1 MSMMGHKV
9 RVMPYQTFRLNPL
22 ACNPFNADFDGD
34 EMNAFAAQSTQTM
47 SELMDLAAVPYMVIA
62 PRDGK
67 PIIEVIQDT
76 MVGSFRLT
84 KDWTRIHDKTFA
96 NLQMTNSYF
105 YGENPTANSKTHV
118 FTGKQ
123 AFSQIL
129 PPAFY
134 IQMKNKAGEKVE
146 IKDSEL
152 VAGSIDKPVFHSITK
167 GIIPVLFHDYGPF
180 EVKRFLDNLQRLI
193 CRWLMSAGFS
203 VGISDLVL
211 DEATQDKLRE
221 TIHNMKASA
230 YQKIEEV
237 RKGNLVNSSIFSNED
252 FFEREIINILNNTTK
267 DIGQIGLN
275 QIDEKT
281 NRMINM
287 VKSGSKG
294 KDINVSQMIGCVG
307 QQNVDGKRVAYGFT
321 DRTLPHYNK
330 FDDGPEARGFVEN
343 SFISGLTPQE
353 VFFHAMGGREG
364 LID

>member
-1 MSMMGHKV
+1 
-9 RVMPYQTFRLNPL
+9 
-22 ACNPFNADFDGD
+22 
-34 EMNAFAAQSTQTM
+34 MNAFGPQSTQTM
-47 SELMDLAAVPYMVIA
+47 SELMDLAAVPYMVLA

-67 PIIEVIQDT
+67 PVIEVVQDT

-84 KDWTRIHDKTFA
+84 KDWVRIHDKTLA
-96 NLQMTNSYF
+96 NLQMVNSYF
-105 YGENPTANSKTHV
+105 HGELPKPNSKTHHY
-118 FTGKQ
+118 TGKQ

-129 PPAFY
+129 PPSFY

-146 IKDSEL
+146 IRNSDL
-152 VAGSIDKPVFHSITK
+152 VSGSIDKPVFHTVSK

-180 EVKRFLDNLQRLI
+180 EVKRFLDNLQRLV
-193 CRWLMSAGFS
+193 CRWLMSSGFS
-203 VGISDLVL
+203 VGISDLVV
-211 DEATQDKLRE
+211 DAATQDKLKD

-230 YQKIEEV
+230 YKKIEEV
-237 RKGNLVNSSIFSNED
+237 RKGNLVNNSIFPNDD

-267 DIGQIGLN
+267 DIGKIGLE
-275 QIDEKT
+275 QIDEKS

-321 DRTLPHYNK
+321 DRTLPHFNK

-364 LID
+364 LIDKACR

>member
-1 MSMMGHKV
+1 M
-9 RVMPYQTFRLNPL
+9 
-22 ACNPFNADFDGD
+22 

-47 SELMDLAAVPYMVIA
+47 SELMDLAAVPYMVLA

-67 PIIEVIQDT
+67 PVIEVVQDT

-84 KDWTRIHDKTFA
+84 KDWVRIHDKTLA
-96 NLQMTNSYF
+96 NLQMVNSYF
-105 YGENPTANSKTHV
+105 YGDLPQPEEGSQQY
-118 FTGKQ
+118 TGKQ

-129 PPAFY
+129 PPSLY
-134 IQMKNKAGEKVE
+134 IQMKNKAGEKVV
-146 IKDSEL
+146 IDNSEL
-152 VAGSIDKPVFHSITK
+152 ISGTIDKPVFHSVSK

-180 EVKRFLDNLQRLI
+180 EVRRFLDNLQRLV
-193 CRWLMSAGFS
+193 CRWLMSSGFS
-203 VGISDLVL
+203 VGISDLVV
-211 DEATQDKLRE
+211 DTATQEKLKE

-230 YQKIEEV
+230 YKKIEDV
-237 RKGNLVNSSIFSNED
+237 RKGNLVNNSIFQNDD

-267 DIGQIGLN
+267 DIGKIGLE

-321 DRTLPHYNK
+321 DRTLPHFTK

-364 LID
+364 LIDKACR

>member
-1 MSMMGHKV
+1 M
-9 RVMPYQTFRLNPL
+9 
-22 ACNPFNADFDGD
+22 
-34 EMNAFAAQSTQTM
+34 EMNAFAAQSIQTM
-47 SELMDLAAVPYMVIA
+47 SELMDLAAVPFMVLA

-67 PIIEVIQDT
+67 PVIEVVQDS

-84 KDWTRIHDKTFA
+84 KDWTKIHDKTMA
-96 NLQMTNSYF
+96 NLQMVNTYF
-105 YGENPTANSKTHV
+105 AGALPDPKDAEKHLFS
-118 FTGKQ
+118 GRQ

-129 PPAFY
+129 PPSLF
-134 IQMKNKAGEKVE
+134 IEMKNKQGEKFV
-146 IKDSEL
+146 INNSEHTSGAL
-152 VAGSIDKPVFHSITK
+152 DKPVFHSISK
-167 GIIPVLFHDYGPF
+167 GILTNLFHDYGPF

-203 VGISDLVL
+203 VGISDLVI
-211 DEATQDKLRE
+211 DKATSEKLKQ
-221 TIHNMKASA
+221 TITTMKTKA
-230 YQKIEEV
+230 YKKIEEV
-237 RKGNLVNSSIFSNED
+237 RKGRLENNSIVSNED
-252 FFEREIINILNNTTK
+252 FFEREVINILNEATK
-267 DIGQIGLN
+267 MVGSIGLE

-287 VKSGSKG
+287 VKSGAKG
-294 KDINVSQMIGCVG
+294 KETNVAQMIACVG

-364 LID
+364 LIDRACQ

>member
-1 MSMMGHKV
+1 
-9 RVMPYQTFRLNPL
+9 
-22 ACNPFNADFDGD
+22 
-34 EMNAFAAQSTQTM
+34 MNSFAAQSVQTM
-47 SELMDLAAVPYMVIA
+47 SELMDLAAVPYMVLA

-67 PIIEVIQDT
+67 PVIEVVQDT

-84 KDWTRIHDKTFA
+84 KDWVRVHDKTMA
-96 NLQMTNSYF
+96 NLQMVNSYF
-105 YGENPTANSKTHV
+105 FGDMPHPNKKTHQY
-118 FTGKQ
+118 TGKQ
-123 AFSQIL
+123 VFSQIL
-129 PPAFY
+129 PPALY
-134 IQMKNKAGEKVE
+134 IAMKNKAGEKVE
-146 IKDSEL
+146 IRNSEL
-152 VAGSIDKPVFHSITK
+152 VSGSIDKPVFHSISK

-180 EVKRFLDNLQRLI
+180 EVKRFLDNLQRLV
-193 CRWLMSAGFS
+193 CRWLMSSGFS
-203 VGISDLVL
+203 VGISDLVI
-211 DEATQDKLRE
+211 DEATQEKLKD
-221 TIHNMKASA
+221 TIRDMKANA
-230 YQKIEEV
+230 YRKIEDV
-237 RKGNLVNSSIFSNED
+237 RKGDLVNNSIFPNDD

-267 DIGQIGLN
+267 DIGKIGLE

-321 DRTLPHYNK
+321 DRTLPHFNK

-364 LID
+364 LIDKACR